1 MVFQQSRVKD
11 TISTSGERS
20 DPQNTKTK
28 EVRNGEKARAFLLQP
43 KYVRRN
49 SSNSEQRKLQKSFD
63 GKRFPTEGKKKLSQ
77 QKVKRPIAESSSEQ
91 EHKVN
96 ALASGA
102 DEGRDKLR

>member
-1 MVFQQSRVKD
+1 MVFQQSRVKYNFD
-11 TISTSGERS
+11 EWSFYGSETRR
-20 DPQNTKTK
+20 K
-28 EVRNGEKARAFLLQP
+28 RNGEKARAFLLQTE

-49 SSNSEQRKLQKSFD
+49 SSNSKNSKGQMTD
-63 GKRFPTEGKKKLSQ
+63 
-77 QKVKRPIAESSSEQ
+77 AESSSEQ

>member
-11 TISTSGERS
+11 YNFDEWKAERS
-20 DPQNTKTK
+20 ARNKTK
-28 EVRNGEKARAFLLQP
+28 RVRTVRKRELFYCNRNMYEETQAIQRTEKTSEILRREAIPDGRREEV
-43 KYVRRN
+43 
-49 SSNSEQRKLQKSFD
+49 
-63 GKRFPTEGKKKLSQ
+63 SQ
-77 QKVKRPIAESSSEQ
+77 QKVERPIAKSSSEQ

>member
-1 MVFQQSRVKD
+1 MRKYWSFKKSRVKNNFD
-11 TISTSGERS
+11 ERE
-20 DPQNTKTK
+20 NARRKW
-28 EVRNGEKARAFLLQP
+28 NGEKARAFLLQTE

-49 SSNSEQRKLQKSFD
+49 SSNSKNSKGQMTD
-63 GKRFPTEGKKKLSQ
+63 
-77 QKVKRPIAESSSEQ
+77 AESSSEQ